1 MTSSCGVKVKSA
13 AGLTLSWRQCER
25 GLTLV
30 DAARLLEETAVFEV
44 LFDDDV
50 GHGVEHE
57 LDVFRVCG
65 AGHVGVDLLDVSAQ
79 VQVQELYFD
88 VVSGVLVSVGAWRR
102 SQRRG
107 V

>member
-1 MTSSCGVKVKSA
+1 MTSSCGVKVKSGA
-13 AGLTLSWRQCER
+13 VLTLSWRRCECA
-25 GLTLV
+25 LTL
-30 DAARLLEETAVFEV
+30 DAAQLLEETAVFEV

-50 GHGVEHE
+50 GHGVEHK
-57 LDVFRVCG
+57 LDVFCVCG

-102 SQRRG
+102 SLQRG

>member
-1 MTSSCGVKVKSA
+1 MGLKVKS
-13 AGLTLSWRQCER
+13 GTVLTLSRRRCEC
-25 GLTLV
+25 GPTLV

-57 LDVFRVCG
+57 LDVFCVCG

-79 VQVQELYFD
+79 VQVQEL
-88 VVSGVLVSVGAWRR
+88 
-102 SQRRG
+102 
-107 V
+107 

>member
-1 MTSSCGVKVKSA
+1 MTSSCGVKVKSGSVVDSLCCEC
-13 AGLTLSWRQCER
+13 GLTLA
-25 GLTLV
+25 
-30 DAARLLEETAVFEV
+30 DAARLSEETAVFEV

-79 VQVQELYFD
+79 VQVQEL
-88 VVSGVLVSVGAWRR
+88 
-102 SQRRG
+102 
-107 V
+107 